1 MSTENPN
8 QQVAE
13 TQSDNFPD
21 NEPYFGPPPG
31 GNSEGQGELQQ
42 PQTQINE
49 LPASPQHVPVA
60 VSGTTNHNQG
70 GSQPGREEED
80 GARRLDRRRL
90 QMLAIGIVLFNRC

>member
-8 QQVAE
+8 QQVAG
-13 TQSDNFPD
+13 TQSDD
-21 NEPYFGPPPG
+21 DEPYFGPPPAG
-31 GNSEGQGELQQ
+31 DSQGQGELQQ

-49 LPASPQHVPVA
+49 LPVSPQHISVA

-70 GSQPGREEED
+70 QPQAGTED

-90 QMLAIGIVLFNRC
+90 QMMAIGIVLFNRC